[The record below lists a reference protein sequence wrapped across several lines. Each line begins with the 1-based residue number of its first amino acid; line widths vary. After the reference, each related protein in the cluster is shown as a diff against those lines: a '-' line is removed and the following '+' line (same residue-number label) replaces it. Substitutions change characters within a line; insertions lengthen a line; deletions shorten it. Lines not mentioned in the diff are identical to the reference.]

1 MKSLILLLYL
11 GAVVL
16 TLAENPFEDKA
27 VQEYVDAG
35 EGETIA
41 ELADEDRPCTEW
53 SSSKMA
59 GEISSLVSIF
69 KQATGM
75 WRISLICLRFLQ
87 RPYKIGS
94 KQSGKVPQQVL

>member
-59 GEISSLVSIF
+59 GEISSWSLVSIF

-75 WRISLICLRFLQ
+75 WRISLICLRYLST
-87 RPYKIGS
+87 P
-94 KQSGKVPQQVL
+94 

>member
-16 TLAENPFEDKA
+16 TLAENPFEDKV

-41 ELADEDRPCTEW
+41 ELADEDRLCTSGRLPRW
-53 SSSKMA
+53 
-59 GEISSLVSIF
+59 LVRSPHLSPLLNSY
-69 KQATGM
+69 
-75 WRISLICLRFLQ
+75 WD
-87 RPYKIGS
+87 
-94 KQSGKVPQQVL
+94 VEN

>member
-11 GAVVL
+11 GAVVF

-27 VQEYVDAG
+27 VQKYVDAG

-41 ELADEDRPCTEW
+41 ELADEDRPRPSGRLPRW
-53 SSSKMA
+53 
-59 GEISSLVSIF
+59 LVRSPHL
-69 KQATGM
+69 
-75 WRISLICLRFLQ
+75 SPFLNRLLECGGSFQ

-94 KQSGKVPQQVL
+94 KQYGKVPQQVL